1 MAFPKKGLRKI
12 TVDGV
17 KYGYKVTGNDGWI
30 GFSIGLRK
38 ENGQLLTGSFSYNSN
53 RVTNFEKNG
62 TISSWSLFQ
71 RIKITPDT
79 VRQVIEYGLKNGW
92 DPQSKGQLNLGNM
105 DDKVGLN
112 LKKETPFPDPIA
124 IGLEAGQVVL
134 FFTEAKTGI
143 TLKPNKKWY
152 LGEGEIY
159 HVFDSLE
166 EGKEFAREA
175 VRADSEVECTIL
187 AARDKAVFFV
197 GLLGEE
203 VLG

>member
-12 TVDGV
+12 TVNEV

-30 GFSIGLRK
+30 GFSIGLLK

-79 VRQVIEYGLKNGW
+79 VRQVIEYALKNGW
-92 DPQSKGQLNLGNM
+92 DPQNNKGQLNLGNV

-112 LKKETPFPDPIA
+112 LKTKTPFPEM
-124 IGLEAGQVVL
+124 EAGQVAL
-134 FFTEAKTGI
+134 FFVEAKTGHL
-143 TLKPNKKWY
+143 LKPNKKWY
-152 LGEGEIY
+152 LGEDEIY
-159 HVFDSLE
+159 QVFDSLE

-175 VRADSEVECTIL
+175 VREDSEVECTIL
-187 AARDKAVFFV
+187 TGRDKAVFFV